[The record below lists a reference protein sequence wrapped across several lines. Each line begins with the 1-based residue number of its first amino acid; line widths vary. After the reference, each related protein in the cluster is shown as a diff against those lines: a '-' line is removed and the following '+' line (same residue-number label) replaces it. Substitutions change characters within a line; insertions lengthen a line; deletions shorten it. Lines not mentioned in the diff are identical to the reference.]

1 MHLKCI
7 PNTIHMHLIIL
18 SGLLGNGHF
27 YITIFLEFLENISV
41 SPAKRTNGP
50 TLAPSSACPCGMT
63 TIIGC
68 AFLSTRSLDNPGGT
82 GLMAGFDGSG
92 TSTPWTRKLY
102 IHISGGS
109 GPKMAVHTPSAG
121 YSQ

>member
-7 PNTIHMHLIIL
+7 SNTINMHLIIL
-18 SGLLGNGHF
+18 SELLGDGHF

-41 SPAKRTNGP
+41 SPASRTSGP
-50 TLAPSSACPCGMT
+50 TLALSSAYPCGMT

-68 AFLSTRSLDNPGGT
+68 AFLSARSLGNPGGT
-82 GLMAGFDGSG
+82 GLMVGFDGSG

-109 GPKMAVHTPSAG
+109 GLKMAVHTPFAG